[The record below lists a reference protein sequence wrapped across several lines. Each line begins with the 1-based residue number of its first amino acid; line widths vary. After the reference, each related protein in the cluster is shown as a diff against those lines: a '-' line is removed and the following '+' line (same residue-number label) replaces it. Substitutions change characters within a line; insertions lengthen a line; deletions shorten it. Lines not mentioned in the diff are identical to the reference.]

1 MTTYNAST
9 AKKRRSPADSSSNE
23 DFSPKG
29 QAGEQGTGRE
39 RTRTPNRS
47 AERSNPRGA
56 DRSASPQGGR
66 PERSSGS
73 DRRSERP
80 DSRERSSERAPA
92 ERITP
97 ERSSEARQRTTHA
110 PNRRAP
116 SSYPSDSRRNE
127 PFKIKKRNDRPQ
139 GEQAPASNERQQSA
153 ASEARLEAGIRSNE
167 RASGARPDS
176 RSDRGA
182 DARPDSRTR
191 SKPQLRSRS
200 GTFLN
205 RSQQNRNQDGGARPQ
220 YEDRK
225 RVDTRSK
232 PAAAY
237 DEEDPDDVHF
247 GEGSQAVYWAYQPV
261 DVSPAEEELSENGT
275 PKPKA
280 PFVPAQTTVPQV
292 TWYTVDEDHDG
303 QRLDNFLV
311 ARLKGVPKTRIY
323 RLIRESQ
330 VRINKGRVKQ
340 DTRIKTGDL
349 IRVAP
354 IRMRE
359 IGAPPVIGQ
368 NLADSLRERIVYEDD
383 GLIVLNKPAGLAVH
397 GGSGVDF
404 GVIEAIRQT
413 LGKPYLE
420 LVHRLD
426 RETSGLLMIAKKRS
440 VLKVL
445 QDYLRE
451 GKIRKTY
458 LAIVKGVVTL
468 DKQRVDVAL
477 AKIELPSGERRVRVA
492 EGKNETLGKES
503 QTDFV
508 VVERFAHAT
517 LVEASPLTGR
527 THQIRVHGLS
537 INHPLLGDDKYG
549 HERVYH
555 GAEARRLCLHAVRL
569 TVPGYPLFETPQPE
583 DFVALIEQLRKETK
597 K

>member
-1 MTTYNAST
+1 MTTSRTQAPKNHRST
-9 AKKRRSPADSSSNE
+9 EESSPNE
-23 DFSPKG
+23 DLSNRQNKERRKAKDNAAQPD
-29 QAGEQGTGRE
+29 QGKTAPSRDAA
-39 RTRTPNRS
+39 RTRTAHPPS
-47 AERSNPRGA
+47 
-56 DRSASPQGGR
+56 
-66 PERSSGS
+66 
-73 DRRSERP
+73 
-80 DSRERSSERAPA
+80 
-92 ERITP
+92 
-97 ERSSEARQRTTHA
+97 
-110 PNRRAP
+110 RRAP
-116 SSYPSDSRRNE
+116 STYANEARRSE
-127 PFKIKKRNDRPQ
+127 PFKPKKRNDRP
-139 GEQAPASNERQQSA
+139 ATTSD
-153 ASEARLEAGIRSNE
+153 
-167 RASGARPDS
+167 RASHS
-176 RSDRGA
+176 A
-182 DARPDSRTR
+182 DARPASSAEARLQSGLRDHERSEERSSPRSRVEHR
-191 SKPQLRSRS
+191 SKPQLRTRA

-205 RSQQNRNQDGGARPQ
+205 RNQQNKGPHSGAPRTPQDERARP
-220 YEDRK
+220 
-225 RVDTRSK
+225 DTRSK
-232 PAAAY
+232 PASAY
-237 DEEDPDDVHF
+237 GEEDPEDAIF
-247 GEGSQAVYWAYQPV
+247 GSGDTAVYWKYQPV
-261 DVSPAEEELSENGT
+261 DVNDAPEELSENGT

-280 PFVPAQTTVPQV
+280 PFTPAQTNVPQV

-359 IGAPPVIGQ
+359 IGAAPVIGQ
-368 NLADSLRERIVYEDD
+368 DLADSLRSRIVYEDE

-426 RETSGLLMIAKKRS
+426 RETSGLLMVAKKRS
-440 VLKVL
+440 TLKVL

-458 LAIVKGVVTL
+458 LAIVKGVVAL
-468 DKQRVDVAL
+468 DKQRVDVPL
-477 AKIELPSGERRVRVA
+477 GKVELPSGERRVRVA
-492 EGKNETLGKES
+492 TDGKES

-537 INHPLLGDDKYG
+537 INHPLVGDDKYG
-549 HERVYH
+549 HERAYQ
-555 GAEARRLCLHAVRL
+555 GAQARRLCLHALRL
-569 TVPGYPLFETPQPE
+569 TVPGYPVFESAQPD
-583 DFVALIEQLRKETK
+583 DFVALIEKLRQEVK
-597 K
+597 KQSKAAE

>member
-1 MTTYNAST
+1 MTTSRTQAPKNHS
-9 AKKRRSPADSSSNE
+9 SMADSPPNENFSNRQHKE
-23 DFSPKG
+23 RRKAKDDAT
-29 QAGEQGTGRE
+29 QTDQGKTAPAA
-39 RTRTPNRS
+39 RTRTAHPPS
-47 AERSNPRGA
+47 
-56 DRSASPQGGR
+56 
-66 PERSSGS
+66 
-73 DRRSERP
+73 
-80 DSRERSSERAPA
+80 
-92 ERITP
+92 
-97 ERSSEARQRTTHA
+97 
-110 PNRRAP
+110 RRAP
-116 SSYPSDSRRNE
+116 SSYASEARRSE
-127 PFKIKKRNDRPQ
+127 AFKPKKRNDRPATPSDRSDRTQ
-139 GEQAPASNERQQSA
+139 HSAETRPSASPA
-153 ASEARLEAGIRSNE
+153 EARLQSGLRDQERSEE
-167 RASGARPDS
+167 RSSPRS
-176 RSDRGA
+176 RVEH
-182 DARPDSRTR
+182 R
-191 SKPQLRSRS
+191 SKPQLRSRA

-205 RSQQNRNQDGGARPQ
+205 RNQQNKGPHSGAPRTPQDERSRP
-220 YEDRK
+220 
-225 RVDTRSK
+225 DTRSK
-232 PAAAY
+232 PASAY
-237 DEEDPDDVHF
+237 GEEDPEDAIF
-247 GEGSQAVYWAYQPV
+247 GSSDTAVYWKYQAV
-261 DVSPAEEELSENGT
+261 DVNDAPEELSENGT

-280 PFVPAQTTVPQV
+280 AFVPAQTTTPQV
-292 TWYTVDEDHDG
+292 TWYTVDEDHAG

-330 VRINKGRVKQ
+330 VRINKGRVKP

-368 NLADSLRERIVYEDD
+368 DLADSLRERIIYEDE

-404 GVIEAIRQT
+404 GIIEAIRQT

-440 VLKVL
+440 TLKLL
-445 QDYLRE
+445 QDYLRD

-458 LAIVKGVVTL
+458 LAIVKGVVAL
-468 DKQRVDVAL
+468 DKQRVDVPL

-492 EGKNETLGKES
+492 EGKNETQAKES
-503 QTDFV
+503 QTNFV
-508 VVERFAHAT
+508 VIERFAHAT

-569 TVPGYPLFETPQPE
+569 SVPGYQLFETPQPD
-583 DFVALIEQLRKETK
+583 DFVTLIEKLRKEVKGTK
-597 K
+597 

>member
-1 MTTYNAST
+1 MTTSRTQAPKNRHS
-9 AKKRRSPADSSSNE
+9 DE
-23 DFSPKG
+23 DFSPNENLSNRQNKERRKTKDN
-29 QAGEQGTGRE
+29 AAPSAQGKTAA
-39 RTRTPNRS
+39 RT
-47 AERSNPRGA
+47 
-56 DRSASPQGGR
+56 
-66 PERSSGS
+66 
-73 DRRSERP
+73 
-80 DSRERSSERAPA
+80 
-92 ERITP
+92 
-97 ERSSEARQRTTHA
+97 RTTHA
-110 PNRRAP
+110 PSRRAP
-116 SSYPSDSRRNE
+116 SSYTPDARRSE
-127 PFKIKKRNDRPQ
+127 PFKLKKRSLPNTEHGKSTNAD
-139 GEQAPASNERQQSA
+139 
-153 ASEARLEAGIRSNE
+153 EARLEAGIQANE
-167 RASGARPDS
+167 RASGS
-176 RSDRGA
+176 RRE
-182 DARPDSRTR
+182 RTNDSRTNR
-191 SKPQLRSRS
+191 SSHDGNKSQLRSRS
-200 GTFLN
+200 GAFLN
-205 RSQQNRNQDGGARPQ
+205 RNQQRKH
-220 YEDRK
+220 EDRP
-225 RVDTRSK
+225 RIDTRSK

-237 DEEDPDDVHF
+237 QVEEDPEDLIF
-247 GEGSQAVYWAYQPV
+247 GSSETAVYWKYQPV
-261 DVSPAEEELSENGT
+261 DVNEAPEELSENGT

-280 PFVPAQTTVPQV
+280 AFVPAQTNVPQV

-311 ARLKGVPKTRIY
+311 TRLKGVPKTRIY

-330 VRINKGRVKQ
+330 VRINKGRVKA

-359 IGAPPVIGQ
+359 IGAAPVIGQ
-368 NLADSLRERIVYEDD
+368 ELADSLRSRIVYEDD

-440 VLKVL
+440 TLKVL

-458 LAIVKGVVTL
+458 LAIVKGIVAL
-468 DKQRVDVAL
+468 DKQRVDVPL
-477 AKIELPSGERRVRVA
+477 GKVELPSGERRVRVA
-492 EGKNETLGKES
+492 ADGKES

-549 HERVYH
+549 HERAYH

-569 TVPGYPLFETPQPE
+569 TVPGYPLFETPQPD
-583 DFVALIEQLRKETK
+583 DFVVLIEKLRKEVK
-597 K
+597 GSKSQ

>member
-1 MTTYNAST
+1 MTTSRAQTSKKHRSDTETQSNDDFRGKEQPASDKT
-9 AKKRRSPADSSSNE
+9 RVRS
-23 DFSPKG
+23 
-29 QAGEQGTGRE
+29 
-39 RTRTPNRS
+39 
-47 AERSNPRGA
+47 
-56 DRSASPQGGR
+56 
-66 PERSSGS
+66 
-73 DRRSERP
+73 
-80 DSRERSSERAPA
+80 
-92 ERITP
+92 
-97 ERSSEARQRTTHA
+97 THA
-110 PNRRAP
+110 PSRRAP
-116 SSYPSDSRRNE
+116 SSYPADSRRSE
-127 PFKIKKRNDRPQ
+127 AFKPKKRPQRPQ
-139 GEQAPASNERQQSA
+139 TDGSNPTSNPSEHRAAPSA
-153 ASEARLEAGIRSNE
+153 AETRLEAGIRDNE
-167 RASGARPDS
+167 RSNGGRSGSPRGRADS
-176 RSDRGA
+176 
-182 DARPDSRTR
+182 R
-191 SKPQLRSRS
+191 SKPQLRSS
-200 GTFLN
+200 AGTFLN
-205 RSQQNRNQDGGARPQ
+205 RNQQSKHRGPDAPQ
-220 YEDRK
+220 QHEERK
-225 RVDTRSK
+225 RIDTRSK

-237 DEEDPDDVHF
+237 NDEEDPEDAIF
-247 GEGSQAVYWAYQPV
+247 GSAETAVYWKYQPV
-261 DVSPAEEELSENGT
+261 DTSEVVEELSENGT

-280 PFVPAQTTVPQV
+280 QFVPAQTNVPQV
-292 TWYTVDEDHDG
+292 TWYTVDEDFDG

-330 VRINKGRVKQ
+330 VRINKGRVKP

-368 NLADSLRERIVYEDD
+368 NLADSLRERILYEDE

-440 VLKVL
+440 TLKVL

-468 DKQRVDVAL
+468 DKQRVDVPL

-492 EGKNETLGKES
+492 TDKDSHGKES

-508 VVERFAHAT
+508 VVERYAHAT

-549 HERVYH
+549 HERPYQ

-569 TVPGYPLFETPQPE
+569 SVPGYPLFESPKPD
-583 DFVALIEQLRKETK
+583 DFVTLIEQLKGEVKGHR
-597 K
+597 

>member
-1 MTTYNAST
+1 MTTSRTQAPKNDHST
-9 AKKRRSPADSSSNE
+9 AESSPNE
-23 DFSPKG
+23 DLSNRQNKERRKAKDNATQTDQAKTSPNRD
-29 QAGEQGTGRE
+29 AA
-39 RTRTPNRS
+39 RTRTAHPPS
-47 AERSNPRGA
+47 
-56 DRSASPQGGR
+56 
-66 PERSSGS
+66 
-73 DRRSERP
+73 
-80 DSRERSSERAPA
+80 
-92 ERITP
+92 
-97 ERSSEARQRTTHA
+97 
-110 PNRRAP
+110 RRAP
-116 SSYPSDSRRNE
+116 SSYANEARRSE
-127 PFKIKKRNDRPQ
+127 AFKPKKRNDRP
-139 GEQAPASNERQQSA
+139 ATSSDRTPHSTDSRPSASPA
-153 ASEARLEAGIRSNE
+153 EARLQSGLRDQERSEE
-167 RASGARPDS
+167 RSSPRP
-176 RSDRGA
+176 RVEHRA
-182 DARPDSRTR
+182 
-191 SKPQLRSRS
+191 KPQLRTRA

-205 RSQQNRNQDGGARPQ
+205 RNQQNKGPQGGAPRTPTDERARP
-220 YEDRK
+220 DN
-225 RVDTRSK
+225 RSK
-232 PAAAY
+232 PASAY
-237 DEEDPDDVHF
+237 GEEDPEDAIF
-247 GEGSQAVYWAYQPV
+247 GSGDTAVYWKYQAV
-261 DVSPAEEELSENGT
+261 DVNDAPEELSENGT

-280 PFVPAQTTVPQV
+280 PFTPAQTNVPQV

-359 IGAPPVIGQ
+359 IGAAPVIGQ
-368 NLADSLRERIVYEDD
+368 DLADSLRARIVYEDE

-426 RETSGLLMIAKKRS
+426 RETSGLLMVAKKRS
-440 VLKVL
+440 TLKVL

-458 LAIVKGVVTL
+458 LAIVKGVVAL
-468 DKQRVDVAL
+468 DKQRVDVPL
-477 AKIELPSGERRVRVA
+477 GKFELPSGERRVRVA
-492 EGKNETLGKES
+492 ADGKES

-537 INHPLLGDDKYG
+537 INHPLVGDDKYG
-549 HERVYH
+549 HERAYQ
-555 GAEARRLCLHAVRL
+555 GAEARRLCLHALRL
-569 TVPGYPLFETPQPE
+569 TVPGYPVFESAQPD
-583 DFVALIEQLRKETK
+583 DFVALIEKLRKEVK
-597 K
+597 GRGV

>member
-1 MTTYNAST
+1 MTTSRTHT
-9 AKKRRSPADSSSNE
+9 AKNRRSDADSSQNDDLNNQRHAKSQHSK
-23 DFSPKG
+23 D
-29 QAGEQGTGRE
+29 
-39 RTRTPNRS
+39 
-47 AERSNPRGA
+47 
-56 DRSASPQGGR
+56 
-66 PERSSGS
+66 
-73 DRRSERP
+73 
-80 DSRERSSERAPA
+80 AP
-92 ERITP
+92 
-97 ERSSEARQRTTHA
+97 RQRTTHA
-110 PNRRAP
+110 PSRRAP
-116 SSYPSDSRRNE
+116 SSYPADARNSQA
-127 PFKIKKRNDRPQ
+127 FKLKKRPQ
-139 GEQAPASNERQQSA
+139 HNTENSKAVSSD
-153 ASEARLEAGIRSNE
+153 EARLEAGIQANE
-167 RASGARPDS
+167 RASNS
-176 RSDRGA
+176 RRDHRN
-182 DARPDSRTR
+182 DSRTKNDSRNNR
-191 SKPQLRSRS
+191 SSHDGNKSQLRSRS
-200 GTFLN
+200 GAFLN
-205 RSQQNRNQDGGARPQ
+205 RNQQRQHENRPRI
-220 YEDRK
+220 
-225 RVDTRSK
+225 DTRSK

-237 DEEDPDDVHF
+237 QVEEDPEDAIF
-247 GEGSQAVYWAYQPV
+247 GGETAFYWQYQPV
-261 DVSPAEEELSENGT
+261 DASPSVEELSENGT

-280 PFVPAQTTVPQV
+280 AFVPAQTTTPQV

-330 VRINKGRVKQ
+330 VRINKGRVKA

-359 IGAPPVIGQ
+359 IGAAPVIGQ
-368 NLADSLRERIVYEDD
+368 ELADSLRERIVYEDE

-440 VLKVL
+440 TLKVL

-458 LAIVKGVVTL
+458 LALVKGVVAL
-468 DKQRVDVAL
+468 DKQRIDVPLGKVD
-477 AKIELPSGERRVRVA
+477 LPSGERRVRVA
-492 EGKNETLGKES
+492 ADGKES

-508 VVERFAHAT
+508 VIERFAHAT

-537 INHPLLGDDKYG
+537 INHPLVGDDKYG

-569 TVPGYPLFETPQPE
+569 TVPGYPVFETPQPD
-583 DFVALIEQLRKETK
+583 DFVTLIEKLRKEVK
-597 K
+597 GRGA

>member
-1 MTTYNAST
+1 MTTSRTQAPKNDS
-9 AKKRRSPADSSSNE
+9 SLADSPPNENFSNRQHKE
-23 DFSPKG
+23 RRKAKDDAT
-29 QAGEQGTGRE
+29 QTDQGKTAPSRDAA
-39 RTRTPNRS
+39 RTRTAHPPS
-47 AERSNPRGA
+47 
-56 DRSASPQGGR
+56 
-66 PERSSGS
+66 
-73 DRRSERP
+73 
-80 DSRERSSERAPA
+80 
-92 ERITP
+92 
-97 ERSSEARQRTTHA
+97 
-110 PNRRAP
+110 RRAP
-116 SSYPSDSRRNE
+116 SSYASEARRSE
-127 PFKIKKRNDRPQ
+127 AFKPKKRNDRPATPADR
-139 GEQAPASNERQQSA
+139 APHST
-153 ASEARLEAGIRSNE
+153 EARSPAETRLQSGLRDQERSEE
-167 RASGARPDS
+167 RSTPR
-176 RSDRGA
+176 
-182 DARPDSRTR
+182 SRTESR
-191 SKPQLRSRS
+191 SKPQLRSRA

-205 RSQQNRNQDGGARPQ
+205 RNQQNKGPQGGAPRTPQDERSRP
-220 YEDRK
+220 DA
-225 RVDTRSK
+225 RSK
-232 PAAAY
+232 PASAY
-237 DEEDPDDVHF
+237 GEEDPEDQIF
-247 GEGSQAVYWAYQPV
+247 GSSETAVYWQYQPV
-261 DVSPAEEELSENGT
+261 DTTPAVEELSENGT

-280 PFVPAQTTVPQV
+280 AFVPAQTTTPQV
-292 TWYTVDEDHDG
+292 TWYTVDEDFAG

-330 VRINKGRVKQ
+330 VRINKGRVKP

-368 NLADSLRERIVYEDD
+368 DLADSLRDRIVYEDD

-404 GVIEAIRQT
+404 GIIEAIRQT

-440 VLKVL
+440 TLKLL
-445 QDYLRE
+445 QDYLRD

-458 LAIVKGVVTL
+458 LAIVKGVVAL
-468 DKQRVDVAL
+468 DKQRVDVPL

-492 EGKNETLGKES
+492 EGKNETQAKES
-503 QTDFV
+503 RTDFAV
-508 VVERFAHAT
+508 IERFAHAT

-569 TVPGYPLFETPQPE
+569 SVPGYQVFESPQPD
-583 DFVALIEQLRKETK
+583 DFVALIERLRKEVK
-597 K
+597 GSK